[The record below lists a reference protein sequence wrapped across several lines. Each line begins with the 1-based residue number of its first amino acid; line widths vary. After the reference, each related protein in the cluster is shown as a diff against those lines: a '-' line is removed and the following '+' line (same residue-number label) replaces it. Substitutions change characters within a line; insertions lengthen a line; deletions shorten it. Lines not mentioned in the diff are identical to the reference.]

1 MAEGNLAAM
10 RPGETPVPMPN
21 TTVKTRTAESTA
33 LETVREGRWPPGIQ
47 FLANAILSERE
58 PKAKREVRIEA
69 VPASKASWNILS
81 NHGGMQC
88 LTHPLWLSYN

>member
-33 LETVREGRWPPGIQ
+33 LETVREGRWPPGIKI
-47 FLANAILSERE
+47 LASTSE
-58 PKAKREVRIEA
+58 AQCEVRF
-69 VPASKASWNILS
+69 
-81 NHGGMQC
+81 
-88 LTHPLWLSYN
+88 

>member
-1 MAEGNLAAM
+1 M

-47 FLANAILSERE
+47 FLANASRRRSVRLELKPFCERSEQ
-58 PKAKREVRIEA
+58 
-69 VPASKASWNILS
+69 NFLG

>member
-33 LETVREGRWPPGIQ
+33 LETVREG
-47 FLANAILSERE
+47 ASTSE
-58 PKAKREVRIEA
+58 AQCEVRF
-69 VPASKASWNILS
+69 
-81 NHGGMQC
+81 
-88 LTHPLWLSYN
+88 